1 MGGTTVVHCS
11 TGQSQMVTVTKL
23 NVSNPDP
30 NSGGGN
36 VIDHRKTMHEI
47 LFYLM
52 NRFSLPPLKEF
63 RKPGILLDVWVCK
76 EMSQCVL
83 ICATSLATVPVIWRP
98 SAPVITLRSIES
110 ELMIEM
116 HQKNL
121 LQSLNGF
128 ASASH
133 LLA

>member
-1 MGGTTVVHCS
+1 
-11 TGQSQMVTVTKL
+11 MVTVTKL

-63 RKPGILLDVWVCK
+63 RKPGILLDVWVCR
-76 EMSQCVL
+76 EMCLDLCHKLGNS
-83 ICATSLATVPVIWRP
+83 S
-98 SAPVITLRSIES
+98 
-110 ELMIEM
+110 
-116 HQKNL
+116 
-121 LQSLNGF
+121 
-128 ASASH
+128 SH
-133 LLA
+133 LEAECTSDYTKVY

>member
-23 NVSNPDP
+23 NVSNPDS
-30 NSGGGN
+30 NLGGGN
-36 VIDHRKTMHEI
+36 VIDYRKTMHMIFYVYEV

-116 HQKNL
+116 HQKTPCCNL
-121 LQSLNGF
+121 
-128 ASASH
+128 
-133 LLA
+133 